1 MGNTRRNVIISLIAV
16 VLIISGIVV
25 AIVTNMNTFSFTITT
40 TTPTTTPTNT
50 TAASTTTETIQMLTE
65 KKTTTDP
72 GPACYWIEIDKS
84 ISMNYDD
91 AVDACLKKNGV
102 IGSPKDENA
111 LNAFMDYVRPE
122 RGYRRRIWTSLQ
134 IDPETNVISP
144 EGAYTKWTKWK
155 PDLGSSFI
163 IYTGVMLMVHV
174 DKTTDENGMANW
186 FVTSI
191 AYGVVC
197 QTHLNDNKRPTDVD
211 YLDGPC

>member
-16 VLIISGIVV
+16 VLIISGILV
-25 AIVTNMNTFSFTITT
+25 AIVTNMNTFSSTITT

-50 TAASTTTETIQMLTE
+50 TAASTTTENVQMLTE

-72 GPACYWIEIDKS
+72 GPVCYWIEIDKS
-84 ISMNYDD
+84 KSMNYDK
-91 AVDACLKKNGV
+91 AVDACLKKNGF

-122 RGYRRRIWTSLQ
+122 LGNRRRIWTSLQ

-144 EGAYTKWTKWK
+144 EGAYTKWSKGK
-155 PDLGSSFI
+155 PLGSPFVTF
-163 IYTGVMLMVHV
+163 TGVMLMVHV
-174 DKTTDENGMANW
+174 DETTDKNGMSNW
-186 FVTSI
+186 TLTSL

-197 QTHLNDNKRPTDVD
+197 QTYLNDEKRPTDVD
-211 YLDGPC
+211 YLDGSC